1 MTSLQ
6 LTDPAKAAS
15 ILTMGEPGMAGQE
28 RSWRGFKG
36 ASMPKRM
43 CIAVALVA
51 SLGACITVKAP
62 DKPIVIEL
70 NINIRQEVVYRL
82 AQDAD
87 KTITENAEI
96 F

>member
-1 MTSLQ
+1 MTAQQ

-15 ILTMGEPGMAGQE
+15 ILTLRELGMTGPGGL
-28 RSWRGFKG
+28 RRGFRA
-36 ASMPKRM
+36 ASMLGVVVM
-43 CIAVALVA
+43 AAG
-51 SLGACITVKAP
+51 LGACVTVKAP

-70 NINIRQEVVYRL
+70 NINIRQEVIYRL

-87 KTITENAEI
+87 KTINENAEI

>member
-28 RSWRGFKG
+28 RLWRGLKG
-36 ASMPKRM
+36 AS
-43 CIAVALVA
+43 ILGAVALVA

>member
-1 MTSLQ
+1 MTALQ

-15 ILTMGEPGMAGQE
+15 ILTLRERGMTGPGGW
-28 RSWRGFKG
+28 RRGFRAAPMLG
-36 ASMPKRM
+36 
-43 CIAVALVA
+43 VVTLVA
-51 SLGACITVKAP
+51 CLSACITVKAP

>member
-1 MTSLQ
+1 MTVLQ
-6 LTDPAKAAS
+6 LTEPAKAAS
-15 ILTMGEPGMAGQE
+15 IPVTGDAAMMGPRRLRRNMVAG
-28 RSWRGFKG
+28 
-36 ASMPKRM
+36 
-43 CIAVALVA
+43 AVALA
-51 SLGACITVKAP
+51 AGLGGCVTVKAP

-87 KTITENAEI
+87 KTINENAEI